1 MDKNI
6 KKIKSLLILVNLFTN
21 TLCKNLIAQ
30 INNGDALNDNK
41 KLIGFGYTIILNLE
55 IQELIVLNYKSL
67 SSKQI
72 Q

>member
-1 MDKNI
+1 LDKNI

-30 INNGDALNDNK
+30 INNNDALNDNK
-41 KLIGFGYTIILNLE
+41 ILIGFGYTIVLNLD

>member
-30 INNGDALNDNK
+30 INNNDALNDNK
-41 KLIGFGYTIILNLE
+41 ILIGFGYTIVLNLD

-67 SSKQI
+67 SSKKI

>member
-1 MDKNI
+1 M
-6 KKIKSLLILVNLFTN
+6 KKFKSLLILVNLFTN

-30 INNGDALNDNK
+30 INNNDALNDNK
-41 KLIGFGYTIILNLE
+41 ILIGFGYTIVLNLD

>member
-30 INNGDALNDNK
+30 INNNDALNDNK
-41 KLIGFGYTIILNLE
+41 ILIGFGYTIVLNLD

>member
-1 MDKNI
+1 M
-6 KKIKSLLILVNLFTN
+6 KKFKSLLILVNLFTN

-30 INNGDALNDNK
+30 INNNDALNDNK
-41 KLIGFGYTIILNLE
+41 ILIGFGYTIILNLE